1 MSPQATPMKHFWL
14 VKSEP
19 SAYSFEQ
26 LQKDGRT
33 VWDGVRNFQARNNLK
48 AMRGGDEV
56 LYYHS
61 NEGLAVVG
69 VAKVTREAFPDPKD
83 AQWVAVELAPAKA
96 LAKPV
101 TLAAIKKDAVLK
113 EMVFAKQ
120 GRLSVSPVTKA
131 EFDRVLKLGA

>member
-1 MSPQATPMKHFWL
+1 MKHYWL

-26 LQKDGRT
+26 LVKDGRT

-48 AMRGGDEV
+48 AMRLGDEV

-69 VAKVTREAFPDPKD
+69 VARVTRESFPDPKD
-83 AQWVAVELAPAKA
+83 AEWVAVELAPVKA
-96 LAKPV
+96 LKAPV
-101 TLAAIKKDAVLK
+101 PLVAIKQDAVTK

-131 EFDRVLKLGA
+131 QFDRVLKLGA

>member
-1 MSPQATPMKHFWL
+1 MKHYWL

-19 SAYSFEQ
+19 SAYSFDQ
-26 LQKDGRT
+26 LVKDGRT
-33 VWDGVRNFQARNNLK
+33 TWDGVRNFQARNNLK
-48 AMRGGDEV
+48 AMRVGDEV

-69 VAKVTREAFPDPKD
+69 VARVTREAFPDPKD
-83 AQWVAVELAPAKA
+83 AQWIAVELAPVKA
-96 LAKPV
+96 LKTPV
-101 TLAAIKKDAVLK
+101 PLADIKRDAVLK

-131 EFDRVLKLGA
+131 QFERVLKLGA

>member
-1 MSPQATPMKHFWL
+1 MAKGYWL

-19 SAYSFEQ
+19 SAYSFAQ
-26 LQKDGRT
+26 LVQDGRT

-48 AMRGGDEV
+48 TMRAGDDV

-69 VAKVTREAFPDPKD
+69 VAKVLREGYPDPKD
-83 AQWVAVELAPAKA
+83 PQWVAVDLAPVKA
-96 LAKPV
+96 LKTPV
-101 TLAAIKKDAVLK
+101 TLDTMKKDAVLK
-113 EMVFAKQ
+113 GMALVKQ